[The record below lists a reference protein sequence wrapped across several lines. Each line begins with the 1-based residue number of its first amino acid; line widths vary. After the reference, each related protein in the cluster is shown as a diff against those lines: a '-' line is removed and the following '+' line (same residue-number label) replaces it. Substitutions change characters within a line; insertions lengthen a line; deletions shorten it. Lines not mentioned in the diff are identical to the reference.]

1 MKRTILTLLIALAIV
16 ACSKEDIKKMEGKVD
31 VTVYLKDAN
40 GTPLKKWVVYA
51 YDEWAW
57 KNKGDSNPT
66 FHTKQS
72 ATDDNGKADFLLSV
86 DKFDEQEV
94 YHFVVYYT
102 EDNLGKTNL
111 SGDSFPKNYRQKVI
125 PVTLKSKDNA
135 PITLQL

>member
-40 GTPLKKWVVYA
+40 GTPLKNWVVYA
-51 YDEWAW
+51 YDQWAW
-57 KNKGDSNPT
+57 EHKGGSKPT
-66 FHTKQS
+66 FHAKST
-72 ATDDNGKADFLLSV
+72 ATDDEGKAIFTLSV
-86 DKFDEQEV
+86 DKFDEREI

-102 EDNLGKTNL
+102 QNKNNL
-111 SGDSFPKNYRQKVI
+111 SGDEITENTLKTSKA
-125 PVTLKSKDNA
+125 VTLKSKDNA

>member
-40 GTPLKKWVVYA
+40 GIPLKNWVIYA
-51 YDEWAW
+51 YDQWAW
-57 KNKGDSNPT
+57 EHKNGSKPT
-66 FHTKQS
+66 FHAKQS

-86 DKFDEQEV
+86 DKFDEREV
-94 YHFVVYYT
+94 YHFVVYY
-102 EDNLGKTNL
+102 NQNKQNL
-111 SGDSFPKNYRQKVI
+111 SGDDVTGNTLKTSKA
-125 PVTLKSKDNA
+125 VTLKSKDNA